1 MAQTA
6 TQIAQD
12 AIAAVASSTSEVTNF
27 NVGSALRSLV
37 DAFSAEAAV
46 IEQQLEDLVS
56 TAAQNAVYQLMD
68 ITPGTAVGSTYVLT
82 FTLASAATSSL
93 TLAAGTAA
101 TIPNSTLQWLTGQS
115 ITIAP
120 GSSATTTAACSTSGS
135 ITNVPANS
143 ITQLVSPVANL
154 TVTNASAQ
162 PTVAGRDAPT
172 QTELQAQLSQQTNKL
187 HRGDPSAVETGALSS
202 QLTDAS
208 GNPTEQV
215 VKALEVD
222 YIAGS
227 GVCYVYNGTGAMS
240 TTLLTQTQN
249 IINGYVDT
257 NGVVHIGYK
266 AAGVYMTAIDA
277 PESITNVSILVLPKY
292 GYALSTLQG
301 PIQLAVNAF
310 FDNLDLG
317 ATFSVSQLAF
327 AILAVPGVADVQI
340 TSPSASL
347 AAVPYVAVPSTPALT
362 AVTPTTATT
371 LAAGTYDVAVTF
383 TNLWG
388 ETTASAVSSVTLT
401 SGQAVDVA
409 TITLV
414 TGATGVRYYMS
425 EAAGS
430 TTILYDAQGTG
441 AATTLTTLPLSGAS
455 APPTSNTAQI
465 QGNAYVL
472 GTLTIG
478 ALA

>member
-37 DAFSAEAAV
+37 DAYAAESAV

-68 ITPGTAVGSTYVLT
+68 ITPGTAIGSTYLLT
-82 FTLASAATSSL
+82 FSLASAATTSE

-120 GSSATTTAACSTSGS
+120 GSSVTTTAACSTVGS

-162 PTVAGRDAPT
+162 PTVKGLDAPT
-172 QTELQAQLSQQTNKL
+172 QIELQAQLSQQTNKL
-187 HRGDPSAVETGALSS
+187 HRGDPSAVETGALNS

-240 TTLLTQTQN
+240 SALLTQTQN

-292 GYALSTLQG
+292 GYAPSCRSGTKADSAG
-301 PIQLAVNAF
+301 C
-310 FDNLDLG
+310 LG
-317 ATFSVSQLAF
+317 
-327 AILAVPGVADVQI
+327 
-340 TSPSASL
+340 
-347 AAVPYVAVPSTPALT
+347 
-362 AVTPTTATT
+362 
-371 LAAGTYDVAVTF
+371 
-383 TNLWG
+383 
-388 ETTASAVSSVTLT
+388 
-401 SGQAVDVA
+401 
-409 TITLV
+409 
-414 TGATGVRYYMS
+414 
-425 EAAGS
+425 
-430 TTILYDAQGTG
+430 
-441 AATTLTTLPLSGAS
+441 
-455 APPTSNTAQI
+455 
-465 QGNAYVL
+465 
-472 GTLTIG
+472 
-478 ALA
+478 